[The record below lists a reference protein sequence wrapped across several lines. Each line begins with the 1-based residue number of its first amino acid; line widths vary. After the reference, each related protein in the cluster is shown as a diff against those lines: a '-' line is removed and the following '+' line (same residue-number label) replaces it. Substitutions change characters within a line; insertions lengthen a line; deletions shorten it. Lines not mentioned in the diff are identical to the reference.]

1 MDDEIDQLL
10 KSLGLH
16 RMREVFDREITR
28 ATKTK
33 ASFRDLVAVLL
44 REQYAW
50 QRQRSF
56 EYRIKVS
63 HVPERWSLDTFPFDQ
78 QPAVDAA
85 VIKQL
90 GELDFVPKAEN
101 LVFIGPTGVGKT
113 GLAIGILLRALE
125 NGCRGLFISAQ
136 DLFDEMLASLADK
149 STRKLLNQLRAV
161 EVLLIDE
168 MSYLTLRPE
177 QTNIFFRL
185 MEERYGRKATIIT
198 TNLDYDDWYGFL
210 GRKEMV
216 GALLDRLRHRCT
228 TIRINGPSLRRP
240 HPEG

>member
-33 ASFRDLVAVLL
+33 ASYRDLVAALL
-44 REQYAW
+44 REQHAW

-63 HVPERWSLDTFPFDQ
+63 RVPERWSLDTFPFDQ
-78 QPAVDAA
+78 QPGVEPA

-136 DLFDEMLASLADK
+136 DLFDEMLTSLADK
-149 STRKLLNQLRAV
+149 STRKLLNHLRAV
-161 EVLLIDE
+161 DVLLIDE

-185 MEERYGRKATIIT
+185 MEERYGRKSTIIT

-228 TIRINGPSLRRP
+228 TIRIDGPSLRRP
-240 HPEG
+240 SS